1 MPVRQPAMGDGRH
14 LAGVRGFGDS
24 GHLAF
29 NRLHRDILRDLADS
43 TRYKWKTES
52 MSRRRSYGG
61 AMNGGSGAHCYI
73 VLGRNTM
80 NGGHRETE
88 KLTARSTA
96 TVAASEKAPMA
107 WVDGGGG
114 WREKWRTGEDEFEQ
128 TVTKT

>member
-1 MPVRQPAMGDGRH
+1 MGDGKK
-14 LAGVRGFGDS
+14 LAGVHGSGDS
-24 GHLAF
+24 CHLAF

-80 NGGHRETE
+80 NGGHREME
-88 KLTARSTA
+88 KLTVRSTV
-96 TVAASEKAPMA
+96 TVAASGKSLRHGLSSAAAGERRMA
-107 WVDGGGG
+107 W
-114 WREKWRTGEDEFEQ
+114 
-128 TVTKT
+128 